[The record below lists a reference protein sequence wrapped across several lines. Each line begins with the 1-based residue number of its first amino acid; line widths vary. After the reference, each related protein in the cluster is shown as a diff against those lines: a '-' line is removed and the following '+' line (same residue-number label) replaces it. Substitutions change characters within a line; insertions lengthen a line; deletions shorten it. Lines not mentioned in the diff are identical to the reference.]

1 MFGVSTPRLFLLKVN
16 NSNDPN
22 PITAGVEGLAASMPQ
37 GFPAFRLS
45 SRSRATDF
53 PRSLRVE
60 GHPRDRRGG
69 RASSHCLSRIPI
81 EIFLGRLNH
90 SHGEGDT
97 PVCAQCIQ

>member
-22 PITAGVEGLAASMPQ
+22 SITAGVEGLATSMPQ

-53 PRSLRVE
+53 QRSLRVV
-60 GHPRDRRGG
+60 GRPRDRARRESVKPLSVKNSNRDFSWKIEPFAWGG
-69 RASSHCLSRIPI
+69 GIHP
-81 EIFLGRLNH
+81 
-90 SHGEGDT
+90 
-97 PVCAQCIQ
+97 CAPS